1 MIRESE
7 PAEEGAVLIR
17 FGNPPPLHDFCSE
30 LSCKTLEGLDGLRQL
45 IFHVTCNMKD
55 VGSSICSQKLAGRLV
70 RTVLS
75 SSEPSQ
81 RWASRGLVWD
91 WEVNLWS
98 YCCHKRCVKYTE
110 LLWKKPLLQD
120 PCKG

>member
-1 MIRESE
+1 M
-7 PAEEGAVLIR
+7 
-17 FGNPPPLHDFCSE
+17 HDFCSE

-75 SSEPSQ
+75 SGDPYQ
-81 RWASRGLVWD
+81 RRAFFGLVLD
-91 WEVNLWS
+91 WE
-98 YCCHKRCVKYTE
+98 E
-110 LLWKKPLLQD
+110 LLLMQEACEVYKMAIWLWEKMPL
-120 PCKG
+120 

>member
-45 IFHVTCNMKD
+45 IFHITCNMKD

-81 RWASRGLVWD
+81 RWASWGVGLGLGG
-91 WEVNLWS
+91 EFL
-98 YCCHKRCVKYTE
+98 E
-110 LLWKKPLLQD
+110 LLLPQEVCEVYRIALEKAITSRSL
-120 PCKG
+120 